1 MEFLLEGIA
10 PFKMLLG
17 QDIIG
22 RGKLTLSFYGYF
34 TFTLRKCDITNYTSR
49 RLIAA
54 AYSES

>member
-22 RGKLTLSFYGYF
+22 RGKLTLSSK
-34 TFTLRKCDITNYTSR
+34 RHAVTSSSG
-49 RLIAA
+49 AA
-54 AYSES
+54 